1 MAGAPAPE
9 FFPCLQRNFFLR
21 RPKVPEISAETLAK
35 TALGFLPQR
44 NFAAEKTG
52 LAEELQGN
60 LQRKISAVST
70 VAEKLVF

>member
-1 MAGAPAPE
+1 V
-9 FFPCLQRNFFLR
+9 
-21 RPKVPEISAETLAK
+21 PKISVETLAK

-44 NFAAEKTG
+44 NLQRKKTG